1 MLAEELN
8 KLIENMI
15 SYGCETQHI
24 ELKSAENGMPEKLY
38 DTLSGFANQ
47 SGGGIIIF
55 GVREKPSIAV
65 VGVYDA
71 QDIQSK
77 VTSYSLQME
86 PVIRPV
92 FTVSEYE
99 GKTIISAEIPEC
111 DASDKPCFYTGA
123 GRVRGSYIR
132 VGEADLHM
140 TEYEIYSYEAY
151 KKKIRDELR
160 IVDRAVVSDFSKQ
173 TLAEY
178 FVNIRR
184 NKAQLANLEE
194 ETILKL
200 QGMTNKGKPTV
211 AGVMLLC
218 DYPQAF
224 FPQLG
229 ITAMVVNGTE
239 IGTPASDGTRFIDD
253 KRFDG
258 PIPNMLTEALNFVRR
273 NTRNATVINDDGE
286 REDRSEYPMKAVR
299 ELILN
304 ALIHRDY
311 SSMTEDSP
319 IRVLLFD
326 DRLEVENPGGLY
338 GRLTVADLGN
348 VPADTRNPFIAGN
361 LEVMMQT
368 ENRFSGIPTIRAE
381 MANAGLKPPIFES
394 KRGNFKAILFNTKA
408 EVESPSNGEA
418 ALLAFL
424 TTPKSRE
431 EIAEFLKVK
440 SPYYA
445 MKKYIRPLI
454 ENGRIKLMV
463 PDAPNSKLQRFVVN
477 RGDLEQH

>member
-8 KLIENMI
+8 KLIDNMI
-15 SYGCETQHI
+15 VYGCETQHI
-24 ELKSAENGMPEKLY
+24 ELKSAERGIPEKLY

-55 GVREKPSIAV
+55 GVREKPTIAV

-71 QDIQSK
+71 QDIQTK
-77 VTSYSLQME
+77 VTNYSLQME

-99 GKTIISAEIPEC
+99 GKTVVSAEIPEC
-111 DASDKPCFYTGA
+111 DVNDKPCFYTGT
-123 GRVRGSYIR
+123 GRVRGSFIR

-160 IVDRAVVSDFSKQ
+160 IVERAEVSDFSKQ
-173 TLAEY
+173 ALAEY

-184 NKAQLANLEE
+184 NKTQLANLEE

-200 QGMTNKGKPTV
+200 QGMTNNGKPTV

-218 DYPQAF
+218 DYPQAY
-224 FPQLG
+224 FPQLS

-258 PIPNMLTEALNFVRR
+258 SIPNMLTEAMSFVRR
-273 NTRNATVINDDGE
+273 NTRSATVINDDGE

-299 ELILN
+299 EVILN

-361 LEVMMQT
+361 LEVMMHT

-381 MANAGLKPPIFES
+381 MANAGLKPPVFES
-394 KRGNFKAILFNTKA
+394 KRGNFKAILFNSKVEA
-408 EVESPSNGEA
+408 EPIANGEV

-424 TTPKSRE
+424 TTPKTRD

-445 MKKYIRPLI
+445 MKKYVRPLI
-454 ENGRIKLMV
+454 ECGKIRLLLPNT
-463 PDAPNSKLQRFVVN
+463 PNSKLQRFVAESEEF
-477 RGDLEQH
+477 DQ